1 MDLESE
7 DEDKENGGDDA
18 TVKDMDEDEEVDEK
32 ERSHCMEEMWDEG
45 IINYQLK
52 SLNIIS

>member
-45 IINYQLK
+45 INNNRK
-52 SLNIIS
+52 V